1 MTQLERELKKELELQ
16 RELFGRELSS
26 VTKQYE
32 TNLQKI
38 ERGYRQIIED
48 QKRVIDQQSQTLERY
63 SNVTKSMQIS
73 IDEEQLQ
80 ALKNSHTKLML
91 RLDALEKQDEDL
103 LTQLNEVLR
112 KL

>member
-1 MTQLERELKKELELQ
+1 MTELERLLKSELDKRERYFLSELKKYTDSYEKNLELIQ
-16 RELFGRELSS
+16 S
-26 VTKQYE
+26 KYQ
-32 TNLQKI
+32 
-38 ERGYRQIIED
+38 QIIND

-73 IDEEQLQ
+73 IDEEQLRD
-80 ALKNSHTKLML
+80 LKSSHTKLML

>member
-1 MTQLERELKKELELQ
+1 MTQLERELQLELQLQ
-16 RELFGRELSS
+16 RELFSRELSS

-38 ERGYRQIIED
+38 ERGYQQIIND
-48 QKRVIDQQSQTLERY
+48 QKIIIDQQSQTLERY
-63 SNVTKSMQIS
+63 SNVTQSMQIS

-80 ALKNSHTKLML
+80 ALKSSHTKLML

-103 LTQLNEVLR
+103 LQQLNEVLR